1 MTNFLKFLKQE
12 VKMGKEDRF
21 VASISAL
28 DGKPKFLLNS
38 FRVGSQTV
46 SNVTGK
52 KLSAGSLVINSTK
65 KKDFDKSFNSAIE
78 SKKAKDRL
86 SGPEA
91 DSLEAKR
98 LKRSGA
104 FEVNKEKVADWDT
117 LIQKRRIAKS
127 YDFTSKESSQPLE
140 TIQEA
145 ACGKFKVQTPLEA
158 EISQLLY
165 GSSKVNKGNNDNPF
179 LKDHSKDLR
188 AVRKHLS
195 EIAKAKSMARQKE
208 AKDRYQ
214 SKIKSKR
221 YRKALRK
228 SKQKEEG
235 GEGDKD
241 AKLLAKADFDRTEER
256 ATLRHKT
263 MSKKLRFYDQHNG
276 KESEVRKSQNA
287 ESQKLRAKNDQVT
300 IESDS
305 DEDVDHFV
313 SKSSALSKTKMIKQ
327 RIDPNDFVQAAI
339 KNDSSNEEEN
349 DSELDFDGDVNDED
363 DNGIDV
369 VTKTS
374 KSKGSTPDFLPGWGS
389 WSSEQKTSKK
399 AAPKKPKIKKVNL
412 VMKEGKTALAA
423 HQLERVPHPYRSIDD
438 CQSDLSQPI
447 GDTFMP
453 KTTVVKTTKPKVQ
466 VKLGAVLEAD
476 MKEADL

>member
-1 MTNFLKFLKQE
+1 
-12 VKMGKEDRF
+12 MGKEDRF

-38 FRVGSQTV
+38 FRVSSQTV

-52 KLSAGSLVINSTK
+52 KLSAASLIVNSDK
-65 KKDFDKSFNSAIE
+65 KKDFNKSFNSAIE
-78 SKKAKDRL
+78 SKRAKDRL

-91 DSLEAKR
+91 DSLQAKK

-104 FEVNKEKVADWDT
+104 FEVNKEKVADWDA

-127 YDFTSKESSQPLE
+127 YDFTTKESSQPLE
-140 TIQEA
+140 TIEEA
-145 ACGKFKVQTPLEA
+145 SGKFKVQTPLEA
-158 EISQLLY
+158 EISKLLY
-165 GSSKVNKGNNDNPF
+165 GGGSNNKEKEGNPF
-179 LKDHSKDLR
+179 LKDHSKDLK
-188 AVRKHLS
+188 AVRRHLS

-228 SKQKEEG
+228 SKQSQ
-235 GEGDKD
+235 KD
-241 AKLLAKADFDRTEER
+241 GQSNEDAMVKADFDRTEER

-276 KESEVRKSQNA
+276 KESEVRKSQNS
-287 ESQKLRAKNDQVT
+287 ESQRLRAKNEQTVDESEGEDDIGHFKSVSNKSAVQNRGIAT
-300 IESDS
+300 IN
-305 DEDVDHFV
+305 
-313 SKSSALSKTKMIKQ
+313 Q

-339 KNDSSNEEEN
+339 KQ
-349 DSELDFDGDVNDED
+349 DSESSGDEDEDSEIDFDGDVVEADADEA
-363 DNGIDV
+363 GIDAE
-369 VTKTS
+369 KS
-374 KSKGSTPDFLPGWGS
+374 GKSKGTSDFLPGWGS
-389 WSSEQKTSKK
+389 WSSEPPKAKK
-399 AAPKKPKIKKVNL
+399 AKKAKKVKKVNL
-412 VMKEGKTALAA
+412 VMKEGKGALAN
-423 HQLERVPHPYRSIDD
+423 HQLARVPHPYRSIDD

-453 KTTVVKTTKPKVQ
+453 KTTVIKTTKPKVQ
-466 VKLGAVLEAD
+466 VKLGALLEAD
-476 MKEADL
+476 MKEDL

>member
-1 MTNFLKFLKQE
+1 
-12 VKMGKEDRF
+12 MGKEDRF

-52 KLSAGSLVINSTK
+52 KLSAASLVTNSNK

-91 DSLEAKR
+91 DSLEAKK

-127 YDFTSKESSQPLE
+127 YDFTTKESSQPLE

-145 ACGKFKVQTPLEA
+145 GGKFKVQTPLEA

-165 GSSKVNKGNNDNPF
+165 GSVNKEKANNVNPF
-179 LKDHSKDLR
+179 LTDHSKDLK
-188 AVRKHLS
+188 AVRQHLS

-228 SKQKEEG
+228 SKQSQKEG
-235 GEGDKD
+235 QPNDD
-241 AKLLAKADFDRTEER
+241 ALAKADFDRTEER

-287 ESQKLRAKNDQVT
+287 ESQKLRAKNDQVM
-300 IESDS
+300 ESDS
-305 DEDVDHFV
+305 DEDLDHFA
-313 SKSSALSKTKMIKQ
+313 SKSSAANAALSKPNRGTLPVKQ

-339 KNDSSNEEEN
+339 KNDSDIESNEEDNE
-349 DSELDFDGDVNDED
+349 SELDFDGDVNIEEAD

-369 VTKTS
+369 ETKTS
-374 KSKGSTPDFLPGWGS
+374 KSKGSLDFLPGWGS
-389 WSSEQKTSKK
+389 WSSEQQLPQAKK
-399 AAPKKPKIKKVNL
+399 AKRAQKTKVKKVNL
-412 VMKEGKTALAA
+412 VMKEGKTALAP
-423 HQLERVPHPYRSIDD
+423 HQLARVPHPYRSIDD

-476 MKEADL
+476 MKDDL